1 MKKVLKAV
9 GMVAVVAGVV
19 AIGTQLF
26 TPAPVVSKGA
36 VYSGKLYVAG
46 HGGHIAVAEVQID
59 PTAEKPISITNLDRI
74 EIGTPKSHPFH
85 DVRIDSSNRD
95 LLFYSTYKLDAEEGP
110 NKGKLH
116 FGSVDLKGEK
126 TIKDVAL
133 APDARATADGGFTG
147 ANYCASGQSTNFYF
161 PVTMAMEGYIDVID
175 KKTME
180 QKHRVFVDSLVGK
193 AGYQFMHGNTSPD
206 LKTFLLVVNKA
217 SGTPKEGWATTGE
230 LALFLLDVPSLE
242 KGELKVLQQATL
254 AGGNPKS
261 TITFRQYFTPDG
273 KYILQSANDLF
284 YVLDGKTLAMVAKEN
299 RQDGMNHD
307 AFPTPD
313 SKYAILAMRKK
324 GQWEGCNEP
333 IQDGVIQLY
342 DIENKKLLGGGES
355 VCYACHKGEK
365 ITKDSILCGLD
376 GNWNKN

>member
-1 MKKVLKAV
+1 
-9 GMVAVVAGVV
+9 
-19 AIGTQLF
+19 
-26 TPAPVVSKGA
+26 
-36 VYSGKLYVAG
+36 
-46 HGGHIAVAEVQID
+46 
-59 PTAEKPISITNLDRI
+59 
-74 EIGTPKSHPFH
+74 
-85 DVRIDSSNRD
+85 
-95 LLFYSTYKLDAEEGP
+95 
-110 NKGKLH
+110 
-116 FGSVDLKGEK
+116 
-126 TIKDVAL
+126 
-133 APDARATADGGFTG
+133 
-147 ANYCASGQSTNFYF
+147 
-161 PVTMAMEGYIDVID
+161 MAMEGYIDVID

-180 QKHRVFVDSLVGK
+180 PKHRVFVDSLVGK
-193 AGYQFMHGNTSPD
+193 TGYQFMHGNTSPD
-206 LKTFLLVVNKA
+206 MKNFLLVVNKA
-217 SGTPKEGWATTGE
+217 TGTPKEGWGTTGE
-230 LALFLLDVPSLE
+230 LALFLLDVASLE
-242 KGELKVLQQATL
+242 KGELKVVQQATL

-284 YVLDGKTLAMVAKEN
+284 YVIDAKTLALVAKEN

-313 SKYAILAMRKK
+313 SKYAILTLRKK

-365 ITKDSILCGLD
+365 ITKDAILCGLD

>member
-1 MKKVLKAV
+1 MKKVIKVV
-9 GMVAVVAGVV
+9 GAVAVVAGVF

-26 TPAPVVSKGA
+26 NPAPVVSKGT
-36 VYSGKLYVAG
+36 VYGGKLYVAG

-59 PTAEKPISITNLDRI
+59 PTAAKPINITSLDRI
-74 EIGTPKSHPFH
+74 DIGSAKSHPFH
-85 DVRIDSSNRD
+85 DVRIDGANRD

-126 TIKDVAL
+126 VIKDVTVM
-133 APDARATADGGFTG
+133 PDARSTMDGGFTG
-147 ANYCASGQSTNFYF
+147 ANYCGSGQTSNFFF
-161 PVTMAMEGYIDVID
+161 PVTMAYEGFIDVVD

-180 QKHRVFVDSLVGK
+180 LKHRVFVDSLVGK
-193 AGYQFMHGNTSPD
+193 SGYQFMHGNSSPD

-217 SGTPKEGWATTGE
+217 SGTPKEGWGTTGE
-230 LALFLLDVPSLE
+230 LALFMLDAAALE
-242 KGELKVLQQATL
+242 KGELKVVNQATIT
-254 AGGNPKS
+254 GGNAKS

-273 KYILQSANDLF
+273 KYILQSANDMF
-284 YVLDGKTLAMVAKEN
+284 YLIDAKTLALVAKEN

-313 SKYAILAMRKK
+313 SKYAILTLRKK

-333 IQDGVIQLY
+333 IQDGMIQLY
-342 DIENKKLLGGGES
+342 DIENKKLLGAGES
-355 VCYACHKGEK
+355 VCYACHKGEG
-365 ITKDSILCGLD
+365 ITKDAILCGLD